1 MTRELIS
8 GWGRYPAVE
17 AELITPARLEELSHS
32 GLLAG
37 SNNIARGM
45 GRSYGDSALAG
56 QIISTQQL
64 DNLISFDVKRG
75 ELCCA
80 GGTSLDE
87 ILKVFVPKGWFLSV
101 TPGTK
106 FVSVGG
112 AIASDVHGKNHHKNG
127 SFCDHILAFDLLL
140 ASGEVMNCSP
150 TQNSDL
156 FRATCGGMGLTG
168 IIISATIKLIPIK
181 STLIKQQTLKAAN
194 LQEVFELFEA
204 NRNATYSVA
213 WIDCLAGGNSLGRSL
228 LYLGEHETSGKLE
241 MLSSKAK
248 SIPFDMPTT
257 LLNRFTIQ
265 AFNTLYYNKVCD
277 RMSQQQVH
285 YEPFFYP
292 LDSLHHW
299 NRLYGRRGVLQYQ
312 FVIPKKAGLEGM
324 TKILQKI
331 SASKKGSFLAV
342 LKELGRQNSNLLSF
356 PIDGYT
362 LALDFKWEPDLLQ
375 LLDELDQIVLEYGGR
390 IYLTKDACMS
400 EATFK
405 ASYPRW
411 EQFVQIRHKYGATE
425 HFNSLQSKRLG
436 I

>member
-1 MTRELIS
+1 MIKEQVS
-8 GWGRYPAVE
+8 GWGRYPVIE
-17 AELITPARLEELSHS
+17 AELITPARLEEISLS
-32 GLLAG
+32 GING
-37 SNNIARGM
+37 IARGM
-45 GRSYGDSALAG
+45 GRSYGDSALAD
-56 QIISTQQL
+56 QIISTRQL
-64 DNLISFDVKRG
+64 DNLIAFNPQRG
-75 ELCCA
+75 ELRCA
-80 GGTSLDE
+80 GGTTLDE
-87 ILKVFVPKGWFLSV
+87 ILKVFVPKGWFLSI

-112 AIASDVHGKNHHKNG
+112 AIASDVHGKNHHKSG
-127 SFCDHILAFDLLL
+127 SFCDHIVSFDLLL
-140 ASGEVMNCSP
+140 ASGEVMSCSP
-150 TQNSDL
+150 AQNSDL
-156 FRATCGGMGLTG
+156 FHATCGGMGLTG

-181 STLIKQQTLKAAN
+181 STHIKQQTLKAAN

-204 NRNATYSVA
+204 NRSTTYSVA
-213 WIDCLAGGNSLGRSL
+213 WIDCLASGNSLGRSL
-228 LYLGEHETSGKLE
+228 LYLGEHNQSGTLD
-241 MLSSKAK
+241 MQGGQGK

-277 RMSQQQVH
+277 RVSQQKVH

-299 NRLYGRRGVLQYQ
+299 NRLYGRRGFLQYQ
-312 FVIPKKAGLEGM
+312 FVIPKMAGLEGM

-356 PIDGYT
+356 PIEGYT
-362 LALDFKWEPDLLQ
+362 LALDFKWEPNLLR
-375 LLDELDQIVLEYGGR
+375 LLNELDQIVLEYGGR

-400 EATFK
+400 EMTFK
-405 ASYPRW
+405 ASYPHW
-411 EQFVQIRHKYGATE
+411 EQFMQIRHKYGAIE